1 MQGRDLQLQPVS
13 ARDVLASWGRGELA
27 TMITRRALLV
37 AVSLPAARLDAQ
49 ARTTSNEL
57 STASIAQRAIPAT
70 VTIVT
75 LGDLGD
81 TLGQGSGF
89 LVRSDGVV
97 ITDWHVVQGAYRAI
111 IILANGNRIRDVKY
125 LASNRNADLA
135 LLKIPVTNMPALRLD
150 DSVPLIGSR
159 VVVVGSPLGLT
170 QTVSEGIVSA
180 SRVVGGLQYVQVTAA
195 ISPGS
200 SGGPIL
206 DASGDVFAVATATI
220 TAGQALNFGVP
231 VRYARSLLRGDLQP
245 RPLAATTAKS
255 SLQSR
260 LNANDNDATSPFIS
274 IYEGTVT
281 NDGFPDW
288 PATLHI
294 GFEGWTP
301 SPHGYLLIGSPLGGS
316 GPVTLGWIQDQLGL
330 LTHGENGDT
339 IFWVGRL
346 AGEEIT
352 GTYRVIGGKWIGQT
366 GKWAVK
372 RRSGV
377 PLPKRPR

>member
-1 MQGRDLQLQPVS
+1 MPPV
-13 ARDVLASWGRGELA
+13 
-27 TMITRRALLV
+27 ITRRTLLI
-37 AVSLPAARLDAQ
+37 AVSLLATRLNAQVRPAG
-49 ARTTSNEL
+49 NEL
-57 STASIAQRAIPAT
+57 TTASIAQRALPAT
-70 VTIVT
+70 VTILT

-81 TLGQGSGF
+81 TLGLGSGF

-97 ITDWHVVQGAYRAI
+97 ITNWHVVQGAYRAI
-111 IILANGNRIRDVKY
+111 IILPNGNRVQDVKY
-125 LASNRNADLA
+125 LASNRPADLV
-135 LLKIPVTNMPALRLD
+135 LLKIPVTSMPILPLE

-159 VVVVGSPLGLT
+159 VVVVGSPLGLS

-180 SRVVGGLQYVQVTAA
+180 SRVVGGLQYVQLTAA

-206 DASGDVFAVATATI
+206 DAFGHVFAVATATI
-220 TAGQALNFGVP
+220 TSGQALNFGVP
-231 VRYARSLLRGDLQP
+231 VRYAHHLLREALQP
-245 RPLAATTAKS
+245 RPLAATTAKAS
-255 SLQSR
+255 PQARMTAS
-260 LNANDNDATSPFIS
+260 DNNATSPFIS

-316 GPVTLGWIQDQLGL
+316 GPVSLGWIQDQLGL

-339 IFWVGRL
+339 IFWLGRL
-346 AGEEIT
+346 AGDEIT
-352 GTYRVIGGKWIGQT
+352 GTYRVIGGKWTGQT
-366 GKWAVK
+366 GEWAVK

>member
-1 MQGRDLQLQPVS
+1 
-13 ARDVLASWGRGELA
+13 VLASWWRGA
-27 TMITRRALLV
+27 VVTVIARRILLV
-37 AVSLPAARLDAQ
+37 AVSLLATRLVAQVRPAR
-49 ARTTSNEL
+49 NEL
-57 STASIAQRAIPAT
+57 TTAGIAQRAIPAT

-81 TLGQGSGF
+81 TLGLGSGF

-97 ITDWHVVQGAYRAI
+97 ITNWHVVQGAYRAI
-111 IILANGNRIRDVKY
+111 IILSNGNRVQDVKY
-125 LASNRNADLA
+125 LASNRTADLV
-135 LLKIPVTNMPALRLD
+135 LLKIPVTNLPILPLD

-159 VVVVGSPLGLT
+159 VVVVGSPLGLS

-180 SRVVGGLQYVQVTAA
+180 SRVVGGLQYVQLTAA

-206 DASGDVFAVATATI
+206 DASGHVFAVATATI
-220 TAGQALNFGVP
+220 TSGQALNFGVP
-231 VRYARSLLRGDLQP
+231 VRYARSLLRGTPQP
-245 RPLAATTAKS
+245 RPLAATTARS
-255 SLQSR
+255 SPQPR
-260 LNANDNDATSPFIS
+260 LNADDNDATSPFIS

-339 IFWVGRL
+339 IFWIGRL
-346 AGEEIT
+346 VGDDMT
-352 GTYRVIGGKWIGQT
+352 GTYRVIGGKWTGQT
-366 GKWAVK
+366 GRWAVH

-377 PLPKRPR
+377 GLPKRPR

>member
-1 MQGRDLQLQPVS
+1 MGGGS
-13 ARDVLASWGRGELA
+13 
-27 TMITRRALLV
+27 LV
-37 AVSLPAARLDAQ
+37 ALIGRRNLVVAAALFATRLNAQLPGK
-49 ARTTSNEL
+49 EL
-57 STASIAQRAIPAT
+57 NTATIAQRALPAT
-70 VTIVT
+70 VTIIT

-81 TLGQGSGF
+81 TLGLGSGF
-89 LVRSDGVV
+89 FVRPDGVL
-97 ITDWHVVQGAYRAI
+97 ITNWHVVQGAYRAI
-111 IILANGNRIRDVKY
+111 VILPNGSRVQDVKY
-125 LASNRNADLA
+125 LGSNPTADLV
-135 LLKIPVTNMPALRLD
+135 LLQIPVTNMPSLPLA

-159 VVVVGSPLGLT
+159 VVVLGSPLGLS

-180 SRVVGGLQYVQVTAA
+180 SRVVSGLQYVQLSAA

-206 DASGDVFAVATATI
+206 DGSGRVFAVATATI
-220 TAGQALNFGVP
+220 AGGQALNFGVP
-231 VRYARSLLRGDLQP
+231 VRYARPLLRGTSQP
-245 RPLAATTAKS
+245 RPLAGTTAKAPRP
-255 SLQSR
+255 R
-260 LNANDNDATSPFIS
+260 LNADENDSKSAFIS

-288 PATLHI
+288 PATLRI

-316 GPVTLGWIQDQLGL
+316 GPLTLGWIQDQLGL

-346 AGEEIT
+346 AADEIT
-352 GTYRVIGGKWIGQT
+352 GTYRVIGGKWTGQT
-366 GKWAVK
+366 GKWAVQ

-377 PLPKRPR
+377 SLPKRPPR